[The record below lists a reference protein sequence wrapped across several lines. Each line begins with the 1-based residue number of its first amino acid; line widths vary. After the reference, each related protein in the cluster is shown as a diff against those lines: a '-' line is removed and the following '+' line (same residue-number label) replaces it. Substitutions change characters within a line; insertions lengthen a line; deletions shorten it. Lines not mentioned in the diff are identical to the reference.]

1 MPCHHHGT
9 GKQTHDTLV
18 QLHEK
23 GELNATARL
32 PPGWDLVTTRMGAPV
47 GQRFNN
53 GPAVNHPL
61 WVVFGE
67 QHCCMGTAIFYRCEN
82 WSLTSACSGI
92 YHAK

>member
-32 PPGWDLVTTRMGAPV
+32 PPGWDLQGSCHYQDGSPSGPEIQQWTSSEPPPLGGVRGATLLHGHRHLLQV
-47 GQRFNN
+47 
-53 GPAVNHPL
+53 
-61 WVVFGE
+61 
-67 QHCCMGTAIFYRCEN
+67 
-82 WSLTSACSGI
+82 
-92 YHAK
+92 